1 MKVTVWLVSRDRSAL
16 ITGAEVLA
24 LGVVILSAPTSTLLQ
39 FVGFVLLA
47 HVGYKALTSL
57 PMGSVPGRPEGA
69 KRERR
74 NQDLRSRVVGFLNE
88 VRSVEAYVQRARVSG
103 KSEREIAQE
112 IQAARRR
119 MMETAE
125 EVAKVA
131 GRVGAA

>member
-16 ITGAEVLA
+16 VTGLEVLA
-24 LGVVILSAPTSTLLQ
+24 LGVVILSGPVSSLGQ

-88 VRSVEAYVQRARVSG
+88 VRSVEAYVSRARVSG

-119 MMETAE
+119 MIESAE

-131 GRVGAA
+131 GRPRTA